1 MGLSTL
7 DLESKGSGEGRKLPK
22 KIQPGNHRV
31 KLHKLELEQYTYIE
45 NAYYL
50 LLHLETEALEGFEGF
65 YIDNDQ
71 EKGRYDGQI
80 GKVKG
85 SFYAFADGFTKRG
98 TPIQRDKAI
107 LIFLQ
112 NLCKSLGISDWFKEQ
127 NDKHKT
133 IEEFIDAFNGT
144 APIKNKFF
152 DCCIGGK
159 EWTNKEGYIDYNLFF
174 PNSADKQYAFGELD
188 AANIMNFDDKTHI
201 IKQKEAKKIDKFD
214 SDDEIK
220 TPRKSSSDFNLD

>member
-7 DLESKGSGEGRKLPK
+7 DLESRSGEGKKLPK

-31 KLHKLELEQYTYIE
+31 KLHKLELEPYTYID

-50 LLHLETEALEGFEGF
+50 LLHLETEAIEGFEGF

-85 SFYAFADGFTKRG
+85 SYYAFADGFTKRG

-112 NLCKSLGISDWFKEQ
+112 NLCKSLGITDWFKAQ

-133 IEEFIDAFNGT
+133 IEEFIDAFNIS
-144 APIKNKFF
+144 APFKDKFF

-174 PNSADKQYAFGELD
+174 PNSTDKKYSFGEVD
-188 AANIMNFDDKTHI
+188 SNIIMQFDNSLHI
-201 IKQKEAKKIDKFD
+201 IKQKEAKKVDGFD